1 VSSGLGTE
9 VHVLIHRPEL
19 NRHGDSDAHHALPAV
34 QTGKHGIETS
44 PLVGLPNVYP
54 AVADNQ
60 ERSTSNSSSIFT
72 HSVAPAY
79 DAAPVPMALNGSDFG
94 GTQQLDND
102 YYEKSQSGDHNQAY
116 DLDHDYTSYPPVVQP
131 HAQPGVHG
139 VQDSDGSDDEMRSG
153 GRGHSGY
160 GGYR

>member
-1 VSSGLGTE
+1 
-9 VHVLIHRPEL
+9 
-19 NRHGDSDAHHALPAV
+19 
-34 QTGKHGIETS
+34 
-44 PLVGLPNVYP
+44 VGQ
-54 AVADNQ
+54 VADKQ
-60 ERSTSNSSSIFT
+60 ERSNSNSSSIFA
-72 HSVAPAY
+72 HSAAPAY

-102 YYEKSQSGDHNQAY
+102 YYEKSQSGDHAQAY

-139 VQDSDGSDDEMRSG
+139 VHDSDGSDDEMRTV
-153 GRGHSGY
+153 RGHSAY

>member
-1 VSSGLGTE
+1 M
-9 VHVLIHRPEL
+9 IRPEL

-44 PLVGLPNVYP
+44 PLVGPPTRPTVR
-54 AVADNQ
+54 ADRQ

-72 HSVAPAY
+72 HSAAPAY

-102 YYEKSQSGDHNQAY
+102 YYEKSQSGDHHQAY

-131 HAQPGVHG
+131 HAHSGVHG
-139 VQDSDGSDDEMRSG
+139 VQDSDGSDDEMRTTG